1 MPCTLSFGLKLKYI
15 TLTYIAL
22 SNMVHKMAK
31 VMTQEVPINGQTSFN
46 NPFFPPVNGEAR

>member
-1 MPCTLSFGLKLKYI
+1 MPWTLSSGLKLEYI

-31 VMTQEVPINGQTSFN
+31 VTTQEVPINGQTSFD
-46 NPFFPPVNGEAR
+46 NPFFGPVNGEA